1 MKKII
6 KKIISFS
13 LWGTDP
19 IYTVGAIENAIL
31 AKKHYPG
38 WICRYYLADSVK
50 EDIIN
55 LLSIIDNVEIIQM
68 GPGKTIDP
76 TFNGPSA
83 DRAWDTAMYW
93 RFYPASESDCE
104 VMISRDTDSRL
115 NSREA
120 AAVKEWLESGKA
132 FHIMRDHPAHRTE
145 ILGGMW
151 GVKGNILD
159 NMKDMIKNSN
169 LEVDQNF
176 LRNEIYPL
184 IKNDCCVHD
193 EYFEKKQFPTKRKL
207 GLFVGQ
213 AFDEYNNKLHPEHGE
228 ML

>member
-1 MKKII
+1 M

-13 LWGTDP
+13 LWGTNP

-50 EDIIN
+50 KDIIN
-55 LLSIIDNVEIIQM
+55 LLSIMDNVEIIQM

-83 DRAWDTAMYW
+83 DRTWDAAMYW

-132 FHIMRDHPAHRTE
+132 FHIMRDHPAHGTE

-151 GVKGNILD
+151 GVKCNVLA
-159 NMKDMIKNSN
+159 NMKDMIHKSD

-184 IKNDCCVHD
+184 VKNDCCVHD
-193 EYFEKKQFPTKRKL
+193 EFFEKKPFPTKRKP
-207 GLFVGQ
+207 GLFIGQ
-213 AFDEYNNKLHPEHGE
+213 AFDENNNKLYPEHGDQV
-228 ML
+228 